1 MPDYQGATVWTSLG
15 SMYLQLLHT
24 YDPAQ
29 ARLEMDRYRAWIERD
44 GTFWEVIDDETGER
58 YSSTLLTHSDE
69 SMLWSAIFLDLLEN
83 PDQPP
88 ATIRAPS
95 TPKAPIGIGSASR

>member
-1 MPDYQGATVWTSLG
+1 MTSSAG
-15 SMYLQLLHT
+15 R
-24 YDPAQ
+24 DDAAQ
-29 ARLEMDRYRAWIERD
+29 ARLEMDRYRSWIERD

-69 SMLWSAIFLDLLEN
+69 GMLWSAIFLDLLEN

-88 ATIRAPS
+88 AIMRVSPPPDS
-95 TPKAPIGIGSASR
+95 VPESQVVPVL

>member
-1 MPDYQGATVWTSLG
+1 
-15 SMYLQLLHT
+15 MYLQLLHRF
-24 YDPAQ
+24 DPQ
-29 ARLEMDRYRAWIERD
+29 KARVEMDRYRTWIERD

-58 YSSTLLTHSDE
+58 YSSTLLTRSDE

-88 ATIRAPS
+88 ARMRAS
-95 TPKAPIGIGSASR
+95 